1 MKDVEGCA
9 LGGRARRRGGA
20 AAGASGWLSKKRPNT
35 DFVIVFS
42 FLNNCSLDF

>member
-20 AAGASGWLSKKRPNT
+20 AAGASGWLSGTRRSVT
-35 DFVIVFS
+35 FVIIFS
-42 FLNNCSLDF
+42 FLKRGGLDF